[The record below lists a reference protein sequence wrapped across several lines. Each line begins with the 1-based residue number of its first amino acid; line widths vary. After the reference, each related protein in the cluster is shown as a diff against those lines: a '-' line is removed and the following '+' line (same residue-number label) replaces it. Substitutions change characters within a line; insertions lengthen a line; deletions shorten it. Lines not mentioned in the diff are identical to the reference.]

1 MQNNEPLG
9 LSGLLNINQLEY
21 VALNVVENFCAILT
35 RPVEMI
41 IRPWHGSRY
50 FTLPIIFF
58 TNAMMIALPIL
69 SMLTTSMASMIP
81 FVRVPP
87 PMGLFDIGSLAKLY
101 FLLTLIHSVRIYRLM
116 IHPEKEKHSQYEGQ
130 PLPFFQLLPKS
141 NSFFFTR
148 IVLEPALVFAT
159 TIVLGPMYIFTSGL
173 ATYLQFAAMALA
185 MKEFISWYRSW
196 LYIRDV
202 MDQTYAGPIIAKLV
216 QNKATQEDLAPLH
229 IASFPENLPADLR
242 NAAVAHIARVFSPD
256 TPVQNQTPP
265 KEEGHA
271 SDTTTA

>member
-9 LSGLLNINQLEY
+9 LSGLFNINQLEY
-21 VALNVVENFCAILT
+21 IALNVVENFCAVLS
-35 RPVEMI
+35 RPVEII
-41 IRPWHGSRY
+41 IRPWHSSRY

-69 SMLTTSMASMIP
+69 SVLTTAMVSMIP
-81 FVRVPP
+81 FVRVHP
-87 PMGLFDIGSLAKLY
+87 PMGLFDISSFAKLY
-101 FLLTLIHSVRIYRLM
+101 FLLTLIHGVRIYRLM
-116 IHPEKEKHSQYEGQ
+116 IHPEKEKHSQFEGP

-141 NSFFFTR
+141 NNFWFTR
-148 IVLEPALVFAT
+148 TVLEPALVFAT
-159 TIVLGPMYIFTSGL
+159 TIVLGPMYIFSSGL
-173 ATYLQFAAMALA
+173 ATYLQLAAMALV
-185 MKEFISWYRSW
+185 MKEFIGWDRSW

-256 TPVQNQTPP
+256 MPMQNQTPP
-265 KEEGHA
+265 KEEGH
-271 SDTTTA
+271 DTPTA